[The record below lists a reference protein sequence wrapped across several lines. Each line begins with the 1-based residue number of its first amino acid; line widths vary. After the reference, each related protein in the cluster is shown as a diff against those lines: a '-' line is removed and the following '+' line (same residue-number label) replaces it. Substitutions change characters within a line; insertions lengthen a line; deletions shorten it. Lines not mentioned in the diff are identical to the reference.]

1 MRSQGKPMQVA
12 RPDGH
17 GYDSGSEP
25 NRYREREREGE
36 GERGSAVGMECASR
50 VLHVTVTCYDYLDA
64 PCGPPD
70 NLPMPLE

>member
-25 NRYREREREGE
+25 NRYRERERER
-36 GERGSAVGMECASR
+36 EREAVQWGWSVR
-50 VLHVTVTCYDYLDA
+50 HVGCT
-64 PCGPPD
+64 
-70 NLPMPLE
+70 

>member
-25 NRYREREREGE
+25 NRYRERERK
-36 GERGSAVGMECASR
+36 RGSAIGMQRASR
-50 VLHVTVTCYDYLDA
+50 GLHVTVTCYDYLDA